1 MQPPTEQL
9 VDKES
14 KAEANK
20 LETTGNETTM
30 NLNNIVYQN
39 IQSSPYFKSL
49 YEFKTYHEIIDEV
62 YNRVESLGTKVSSN
76 NPYQG
81 TTASSAF
88 CLLYK
93 LWTLRLTVKQINGL
107 LNHPDSP
114 YIRGLGLLY
123 LRYVCKPVKLWDWF
137 EPFLDDREEI
147 VIQNGAPANSRRAEG
162 VGVVIK
168 GPSLAATIAEGDVRQ
183 PVMNDHR
190 HVPVALR
197 TGTVD
202 VNQPVGT
209 TAPGVRDIAIDPVE
223 TVAAVGIGMPMIVV
237 LTDLVAQVT
246 TGVNGLEIGI
256 PASTTPDGP
265 PHLKEMGQKMH
276 A

>member
-62 YNRVESLGTKVSSN
+62 YNRDPFLK
-76 NPYQG
+76 G

-147 VIQNGAPANSRRAEG
+147 FPISAP
-162 VGVVIK
+162 K
-168 GPSLAATIAEGDVRQ
+168 VRCAPFPNPTRVQ
-183 PVMNDHR
+183 
-190 HVPVALR
+190 VPTSFNV
-197 TGTVD
+197 
-202 VNQPVGT
+202 
-209 TAPGVRDIAIDPVE
+209 
-223 TVAAVGIGMPMIVV
+223 
-237 LTDLVAQVT
+237 
-246 TGVNGLEIGI
+246 
-256 PASTTPDGP
+256 
-265 PHLKEMGQKMH
+265 
-276 A
+276 